1 MIVIKNMLMKKRLY
15 SGLLFIIVFFPIMGS
30 SENLTRTT
38 IVATMGTGAIL
49 NEDDAANARDRAISD
64 SLISAIENILSG
76 LLPVESLVANFKTL
90 NSILYAYK
98 DSLIQDYKVLT
109 EEKYNKYYRVMVQA
123 TVSVNKLQQLL
134 LESGIVIDR
143 KTMPGILFLISEENL
158 EDIASQYWWGSGMK
172 DIITSTELALSE
184 TLQKKGFSVINHK
197 TMDAKNFEGDTAA
210 AYGAVLDHQA
220 AMELAS
226 KYQAD
231 VVIIGTAQ
239 AIRASNTMGNDIKS
253 FIGKISLQVYRTDT
267 GTEIARDEKTA
278 VSVDVNE
285 ISGGR
290 AALTKVGVLA
300 GEDIAPMVLS
310 GWRKSDKKPT
320 EIIVTVAG
328 TNYLSNFVVFRETM
342 KKIPGVKGSQVKEME
357 SDKTVLIVQYQGD
370 GKELANA
377 LLLNTFDNFGLNIS
391 LVSQSAIKI
400 ELIQAA
406 R

>member
-1 MIVIKNMLMKKRLY
+1 MTALNHMRTKINLIK
-15 SGLLFIIVFFPIMGS
+15 GLLLLIVFFPALS
-30 SENLTRTT
+30 SADNLTRTT

-49 NEDDAANARDRAISD
+49 NADDAANARERAISD
-64 SLISAIENILSG
+64 SLIAAVESVLSG
-76 LLPVESLVANFKTL
+76 LLPMESLVANFETL

-98 DSLIQDYKVLT
+98 DSLIQGYKVLT
-109 EEKYNKYYRVMVQA
+109 EEKYEKYYRVMVQA

-134 LESGIVIDR
+134 SESGIVIDR

-158 EDIASQYWWGSGMK
+158 EDIAVQYWWGTGMK
-172 DIITSTELALSE
+172 DTLTSTEFAISE
-184 TLQKKGFSVINHK
+184 TLQKKGFSVIDHK
-197 TMDAKNFEGDTAA
+197 TMDAKHFKEGTPSL
-210 AYGAVLDHQA
+210 YGATLDHQG
-220 AMELAS
+220 AMELAL

-239 AIRASNTMGNDIKS
+239 AIRASNTMGDDIKS

-267 GTEIARDEKTA
+267 GTELAHAEKTA
-278 VSVDVNE
+278 VSVDVDE
-285 ISGGR
+285 ISGSR
-290 AALTKVGVLA
+290 AALSKVGILA
-300 GEDIAPMVLS
+300 GEELAPMIVA

-320 EIIVTVAG
+320 EIMVTVEG
-328 TNYLSNFVVFRETM
+328 TNYLSHFVIFRETM
-342 KKIPGVKGSQVKEME
+342 KKIPGVKGIQVKEME

-391 LVSQSAIKI
+391 LVSQNAIKI
-400 ELIQAA
+400 ELIQVL